1 VGALDSEKLVADRCY
16 KCNAAL
22 EGAEVC
28 PQCGREQYRVCYCGE
43 KIPVAARVC
52 PYCGADWSQSHRTRR
67 KSRHS
72 KLDYKKLARFA
83 GLGALATLVA
93 AGLTNIVIASLARRS
108 LSSHQVM
115 PSSFLARVELALQ
128 SLGQTTMEAMQ
139 RAIDMGA
146 SLVWVFIVILIGAG
160 LGAVTYLA
168 RSGFVRLR
176 SPRNTHKRRSR
187 TE

>member
-1 VGALDSEKLVADRCY
+1 MGAVDSEELGADRCY
-16 KCNAAL
+16 KCDAAL
-22 EGAEVC
+22 EGAEMC
-28 PQCGREQYRVCYCGE
+28 PQCGRKQYRVCYCGE

-52 PYCGADWSQSHRTRR
+52 PYCGADWSHSHRVRH
-67 KSRHS
+67 KSRSS
-72 KLDYKKLARFA
+72 KLDYKKLARSA

-93 AGLTNIVIASLARRS
+93 AGLTNIVITSIARRS

-128 SLGQTTMEAMQ
+128 SLGQTTIGAMQ

-168 RSGFVRLR
+168 RSGFIRRRR
-176 SPRNTHKRRSR
+176 SRSTHKRRTR
-187 TE
+187 AE